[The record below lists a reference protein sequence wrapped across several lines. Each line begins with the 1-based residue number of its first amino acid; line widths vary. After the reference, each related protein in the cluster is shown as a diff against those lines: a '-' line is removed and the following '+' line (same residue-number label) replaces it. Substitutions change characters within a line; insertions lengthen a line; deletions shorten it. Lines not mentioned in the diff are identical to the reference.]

1 MVYPIMKAK
10 RSNLFPDVDRGEI
23 LPTIRRNFE
32 LNSDLVRAKVD
43 VQEIDFYSD
52 LWKSKLQ
59 NQIEKVQVILVNKK
73 KLSWY

>member
-1 MVYPIMKAK
+1 MKAK
-10 RSNLFPDVDRGEI
+10 RSNLLPDVDRGEI

-73 KLSWY
+73 ISWY

>member
-1 MVYPIMKAK
+1 MKAK
-10 RSNLFPDVDRGEI
+10 RSNLLPDVDRGEI

-73 KLSWY
+73 ISWD

>member
-1 MVYPIMKAK
+1 MKAK
-10 RSNLFPDVDRGEI
+10 RSNLLPDVDRGEI

-43 VQEIDFYSD
+43 VQEIDFYSG

-73 KLSWY
+73 ISWY

>member
-1 MVYPIMKAK
+1 MKAK
-10 RSNLFPDVDRGEI
+10 RSNLLPDVDRGEI

-59 NQIEKVQVILVNKK
+59 NQIEKVQVILVNIKI
-73 KLSWY
+73 SWY